1 MKLLDYAPVEFRE
14 YLATLD
20 NTIKFNKVR
29 LRCELESES
38 NSLASSTFLHYVLTG
53 NEGTGIPEAINEI
66 RQRLKS
72 IYNITEFAHHDAASM
87 YDFNEGFVSSMIEA
101 CKDDTVICIRN
112 AERLGQRGHNN
123 NKTGIE
129 ELCNRMA
136 NISNSIV
143 ILCGKRNQLLELV
156 KGHEKARGWFQNI
169 FHFEDLSPDVLFQCL
184 VEYVNSRNYLFDP
197 STEAPLK
204 DYINHAYKLRG
215 SNFKNN
221 AFFMDVFEREIVPR
235 VSERV
240 IKQNIPPEQMDLCTI
255 MPEDLPPIN
264 HTDTDAAIQKLKSLI
279 GLDDIKKQ
287 ILDHTALVKLN
298 SIRAS
303 KGLHNR
309 MPPMHMV
316 FTGNPGTGKT
326 TIAKYLGEIYHSIG
340 VLSSG
345 HVVVTDRSK
354 LVGEFI
360 GDAEKNTLNAI
371 NSASGGVLF
380 IDEAY
385 NLFVGGR
392 GDKKDYG
399 MRVIE
404 TLLTYLGSDD
414 TDMIAILAG
423 YTGEMNTMLEANPGM
438 KSRFP
443 YIFQFKD
450 YTPEQLMQIGKKV
463 LEEEN
468 YTMTKEAERKLAKYV
483 IYEYDHKD
491 EHFGNGRFITRLI
504 TTNIIPSLSQRLL
517 NKPTDEITLEEMTT
531 IEACDVPDVKS
542 KEYEL
547 RDLDETILTESIE
560 KLNSLTGLENA
571 KKALNDYVAISRMSH
586 QHKTLKI
593 TPQSLCWNFIG
604 KTGTG
609 KSTVAEILGK
619 ILQGLGILKRGQ
631 TVCVNADELTGD
643 DSYKVLERV
652 VKEAKDGLLFLD
664 MDAPNVKNA
673 NLNHLRMWIFN
684 KLRELQQTTALVFAQ
699 VKVSEDMIAQ
709 NLAVNGIASYSNS
722 IVFNDFT
729 IDELS
734 EILASLLKSE
744 FQLDISDD
752 AKQKVYQYI
761 ENIKK
766 SETKETPVNART
778 VCHLAQTIA
787 HITQFRLA
795 TSNGEHLVT
804 LQDVS
809 HFKWDSRMN
818 GRIGF
823 VQ

>member
-1 MKLLDYAPVEFRE
+1 
-14 YLATLD
+14 
-20 NTIKFNKVR
+20 
-29 LRCELESES
+29 
-38 NSLASSTFLHYVLTG
+38 
-53 NEGTGIPEAINEI
+53 
-66 RQRLKS
+66 
-72 IYNITEFAHHDAASM
+72 
-87 YDFNEGFVSSMIEA
+87 
-101 CKDDTVICIRN
+101 
-112 AERLGQRGHNN
+112 
-123 NKTGIE
+123 
-129 ELCNRMA
+129 
-136 NISNSIV
+136 
-143 ILCGKRNQLLELV
+143 
-156 KGHEKARGWFQNI
+156 
-169 FHFEDLSPDVLFQCL
+169 
-184 VEYVNSRNYLFDP
+184 
-197 STEAPLK
+197 
-204 DYINHAYKLRG
+204 
-215 SNFKNN
+215 
-221 AFFMDVFEREIVPR
+221 
-235 VSERV
+235 
-240 IKQNIPPEQMDLCTI
+240 
-255 MPEDLPPIN
+255 
-264 HTDTDAAIQKLKSLI
+264 
-279 GLDDIKKQ
+279 
-287 ILDHTALVKLN
+287 
-298 SIRAS
+298 
-303 KGLHNR
+303 
-309 MPPMHMV
+309 MHMV

-443 YIFQFKD
+443 YIFQFED

-517 NKPTDEITLEEMTT
+517 ERPVDQISIEEMTT

-547 RDLDETILTESIE
+547 RDMDETILTESIE

-586 QHKTLKI
+586 QQKSLKI

-664 MDAPNVKNA
+664 MDAPNIKNV
-673 NLNHLRMWIFN
+673 NSDHLRMWIFN
-684 KLRELQQTTALVFAQ
+684 KLRELHQTTALVFAQ
-699 VKVSEDMIAQ
+699 VNVSEDMIAQ
-709 NLAVNGIASYSNS
+709 NLATNGIAAYGNS

-729 IDELS
+729 NEELT
-734 EILASLLKSE
+734 EILASLLNSE
-744 FQLDISDD
+744 YQLNIASD
-752 AKQKVYQYI
+752 AKASVQQFI
-761 ENIKK
+761 EKAKAN
-766 SETKETPVNART
+766 ETKESPVNART
-778 VCHLAQTIA
+778 IFHLAQTIA
-787 HITQFRLA
+787 HITQLRLVN
-795 TSNGEHLVT
+795 SEEERLVT

-809 HFKWDSRMN
+809 HFKWDNRMK
-818 GRIGF
+818 GKVGF
-823 VQ
+823 V

>member
-1 MKLLDYAPVEFRE
+1 MKLLDFAPVEFRE
-14 YLATLD
+14 HLTALD

-29 LRCELESES
+29 LRCELESDS
-38 NSLASSTFLHYVLTG
+38 NSLASSTLQHYVLTG
-53 NEGTGIPEAINEI
+53 NEGTGITEAINEI
-66 RQRLKS
+66 NQRLKS
-72 IYNITEFAHHDAASM
+72 IYNISEFSYSDATSM
-87 YDFNEGFVSSMIEA
+87 CEFNEGFVTSMA
-101 CKDDTVICIRN
+101 DTCKDNTVICIAN
-112 AERLGQRGHNN
+112 AECLGQRGHVN

-129 ELCNRMA
+129 ELCKRMA
-136 NISNSIV
+136 SLTNSVV

-156 KGHEKARGWFQNI
+156 KGNEKARGWFQNI
-169 FHFEDLSPDVLFQCL
+169 FHFEDLSPDVLFQCM

-204 DYINHAYKLRG
+204 DFINHAYKLRG

-221 AFFMDVFEREIVPR
+221 AFFKDVFDREIVPR
-235 VSERV
+235 ISERV
-240 IKQNIPPEQMDLCTI
+240 MKQNLPPEQMDLCTI
-255 MPEDLPPIN
+255 MPDDLPPIN
-264 HTDTDAAIQKLKSLI
+264 HADTDVAIQKLKSLI

-287 ILDHTALVKLN
+287 ILGHTALVKLN
-298 SIRAS
+298 TIRAA

-326 TIAKYLGEIYHSIG
+326 TIAKHLGEIYHSIG

-360 GDAEKNTLNAI
+360 GDAEKNTTNAI

-414 TDMIAILAG
+414 TDMIVILAG
-423 YTGEMNTMLEANPGM
+423 YTGEMNSMLEANPGM

-443 YIFQFKD
+443 YIFKFED

-468 YTMTKEAERKLAKYV
+468 YMMTKEAERKLAKYV

-517 NKPTDEITLEEMTT
+517 EKPVDQISIEEMTT

-547 RDLDETILTESIE
+547 RDLDEAILTESIE

-643 DSYKVLERV
+643 DSYKVFERV

-664 MDAPNVKNA
+664 MDAPNIKNV
-673 NLNHLRMWIFN
+673 NSDHLRMWIFN
-684 KLRELQQTTALVFAQ
+684 KLRELHQTTAIVFAQ
-699 VKVSEDMIAQ
+699 VKVSEDMMAQ
-709 NLAVNGIASYSNS
+709 NLAINGVAAYDNS

-729 IDELS
+729 TNELT
-734 EILASLLKSE
+734 EILASLLKTE
-744 FQLDISDD
+744 YQLDITSEARTNILQFIEK
-752 AKQKVYQYI
+752 AK
-761 ENIKK
+761 EN
-766 SETKETPVNART
+766 ETKESLVNART
-778 VCHLAQTIA
+778 IFHLAQAIA
-787 HITQFRLA
+787 HITQLRLVR
-795 TSNGEHLVT
+795 SDEERLVT
-804 LQDVS
+804 FQDVS
-809 HFKWDSRMN
+809 HFKWDNRVK
-818 GRIGF
+818 GKVGF
-823 VQ
+823 V